1 MQRHQVLVPG
11 AFIIVL
17 AACAAQT
24 PPPPLEYSVTI
35 DPMLADMPTDAI
47 TAAVD
52 AWNQAIPQ
60 LHLTYMIAPCN
71 SPSPQQVCL
80 HPEFDPPNPPK
91 DIVGTTFRGASD
103 SGTVWIFVA
112 RLDALATDAMGLTRQ
127 TAEHELGHAM
137 GLQHAATGTL
147 MAADVSNQA
156 PGITPADIAQ
166 FWAVRGQ

>member
-1 MQRHQVLVPG
+1 
-11 AFIIVL
+11 VL
-17 AACAAQT
+17 AACAAAP
-24 PPPPLEYSVTI
+24 PPPPLDYAVTI
-35 DPMLADMPTDAI
+35 DPMFADMPTDAV

-60 LHLTYMIAPCN
+60 LHLTYVIAACD

-80 HPEFDPPNPPK
+80 HPEFDPPDPSN
-91 DIVGTTFRGASD
+91 DVVGRTYRGAAD
-103 SGTVWIFVA
+103 SGTVLIYVS
-112 RLDALATDAMGLTRQ
+112 RIDALAPDAMGLTRQ

-137 GLQHAATGTL
+137 GLQHAAKGTL
-147 MAADVSNQA
+147 MAADVSDQA